1 MQRASMAPGEEHLF
15 DEMKRYVGFS
25 PRDEANLKRVGPRV
39 APHAHSIT
47 DEFYARV
54 LQHDGARAAITG
66 GDAQVDSLKCTLVS
80 WLHELFT
87 GPWDLA
93 YYERRARIGRRHVSI
108 DLPQRYMFT
117 AMSLIRSHVCRI
129 VATTAASPEEAH
141 QEVNSVDRVID
152 LELAVMLHTYQE
164 NSLSRLQQSERL
176 ATFGQF
182 AASIAHE
189 LRNPLGVIES
199 SSFLLRKRICD
210 PSDTA
215 SRHLNKI
222 DAQVQLSNRIITS
235 LLDLVRERPLVPREL
250 LAKELITASIDAIP
264 SCAATVRTEL
274 SDERLTVCA
283 DFDQARQILTNLL
296 SNACEAAG
304 AGGEILLAARSEG
317 AEAIFLVNDSGPG
330 IDPSIRRRI
339 FEPLVTTKVRGI
351 GLGLALCRRLAE
363 RNGGT
368 ITVVS
373 GPLSGAAFELRLPS
387 TAKR

>member
-1 MQRASMAPGEEHLF
+1 MAPGEEHLF

-25 PRDEANLKRVGPRV
+25 PRDEANLRRVGPRV
-39 APHAHSIT
+39 APHFQSIT

-54 LQHDGARAAITG
+54 LLHDSARAAITG
-66 GDAQVDSLKCTLVS
+66 GDAQVQALKRTLVS
-80 WLHELFT
+80 WLRELFD
-87 GPWDLA
+87 GPWDVA
-93 YYERRARIGRRHVSI
+93 YYDRRARIGRRHVSI

-129 VATTAASPEEAH
+129 VAETATSPSEAH
-141 QEVNSVDRVID
+141 AEVDAVDRVID

-164 NSLSRLQQSERL
+164 NSLARLQQSERL

-210 PSDTA
+210 PSDAA

-235 LLDLVRERPLVPREL
+235 LLDLVRERPLVPREVR
-250 LAKELITASIDAIP
+250 ARELITASIDAIP
-264 SCAATVRTEL
+264 ACAATVRTEL
-274 SDERLTVCA
+274 SDERLTLCA

-304 AGGEILLAARSEG
+304 AGGEILIAAR
-317 AEAIFLVNDSGPG
+317 AEEAEVVFLVNDSGPG
-330 IDPSIRRRI
+330 IDPAIRRRI
-339 FEPLVTTKVRGI
+339 FEPLVTTKLRGI

-368 ITVVS
+368 IALVG
-373 GPLSGAAFELRLPS
+373 GPLHGAAFELHLPS

>member
-1 MQRASMAPGEEHLF
+1 MASGEEHLF
-15 DEMKRYVGFS
+15 DEMKRYIGFS
-25 PRDEANLKRVGPRV
+25 ELDEDNLRRVGPRV
-39 APHAHSIT
+39 APHVSSIT
-47 DEFYARV
+47 DEFYARI

-66 GDAQVDSLKCTLVS
+66 GEAQVESLKCTLVA
-80 WLHELFT
+80 WVAELFE
-87 GPWDLA
+87 GPWDHA
-93 YYERRARIGRRHVSI
+93 YYERRARIGRRHVKI

-117 AMSLIRSHVCRI
+117 AMNLIRTRLLKI
-129 VATTAASPEEAH
+129 VAETADSREQGLAEAASI
-141 QEVNSVDRVID
+141 DRVID

-199 SSFLLRKRICD
+199 SSFLLRKRLGD
-210 PSDTA
+210 A
-215 SRHLNKI
+215 GEAAARHLNKI

-235 LLDLVRERPLVPREL
+235 LLDLVRERPLVPREVKAREL
-250 LAKELITASIDAIP
+250 LTAAIEATP
-264 SCAATVRTEL
+264 SCTVPVAIEAPEEPLMLR
-274 SDERLTVCA
+274 A

-296 SNACEAAG
+296 ANASEAAG
-304 AGGEILLAARSEG
+304 QGGEILVVIRRADDSVA
-317 AEAIFLVNDSGPG
+317 FLVCDSGPG
-330 IDPSIRRRI
+330 IEPSIRRRI

-368 ITVVS
+368 IALTN
-373 GPLSGAAFELRLPS
+373 GPLRGAAFELRLPS
-387 TAKR
+387 TAMC

>member
-1 MQRASMAPGEEHLF
+1 MASGEEHLF
-15 DEMKRYVGFS
+15 DEMKRYIGFS
-25 PRDEANLKRVGPRV
+25 ELDEDNLRRVGPRV
-39 APHAHSIT
+39 APHVSSIT
-47 DEFYARV
+47 DEFYARI

-66 GDAQVDSLKCTLVS
+66 GEAQVESLKCTLVA
-80 WLHELFT
+80 WVAELFE
-87 GPWDLA
+87 GPWDHA
-93 YYERRARIGRRHVSI
+93 YYERRARIGRRHVKI

-117 AMSLIRSHVCRI
+117 AMNLIRTRLLKI
-129 VATTAASPEEAH
+129 VAETADSREQGLAEAASI
-141 QEVNSVDRVID
+141 DRVID

-199 SSFLLRKRICD
+199 SSFLLRKRLGD
-210 PSDTA
+210 A
-215 SRHLNKI
+215 GEAAARHLNKI

-235 LLDLVRERPLVPREL
+235 LLDLMRERPLVPREVKAREL
-250 LAKELITASIDAIP
+250 LTAAIEATP
-264 SCAATVRTEL
+264 SCTVPVAIEAPEEPLMLR
-274 SDERLTVCA
+274 A

-296 SNACEAAG
+296 ANASEAAG
-304 AGGEILLAARSEG
+304 QGGEILVVIRRADDSVA
-317 AEAIFLVNDSGPG
+317 FLVCDSGPG
-330 IDPSIRRRI
+330 IEPSIRRRI

-368 ITVVS
+368 IALTN
-373 GPLSGAAFELRLPS
+373 GPLRGAAFELRLPS
-387 TAKR
+387 TAMC